1 MIEPIR
7 NIIGK
12 YKEEHEFNAGN
23 CRRKQQRMEDSRYRM
38 KVEDI
43 EARINYVVSSSKD
56 EHTVIYSVKEHDKE
70 MYGRITDHFIGK
82 GFKAAIT
89 GIDGFDGKYLVIE
102 W

>member
-1 MIEPIR
+1 MIEPIK
-7 NIIGK
+7 IIEK
-12 YKEEHEFNAGN
+12 YKKEHEFNAEN
-23 CRRKQQRMEDSRYRM
+23 CRRKQQRMDESRYRM

-70 MYGRITDHFIGK
+70 MYGRIADHFIGK